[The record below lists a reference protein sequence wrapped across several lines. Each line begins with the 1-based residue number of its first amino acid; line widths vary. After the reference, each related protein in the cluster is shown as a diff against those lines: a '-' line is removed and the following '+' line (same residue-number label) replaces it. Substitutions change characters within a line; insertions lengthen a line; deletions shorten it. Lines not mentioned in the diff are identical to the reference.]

1 MPDTSD
7 RPSGTSDPTLAA
19 FAARLRRDSLIATT
33 EAGSGHPTTCMSAAE
48 IVAVLFAREMVYDPR
63 NPNRPG
69 TDHFVLS
76 KGHAAPVLWA
86 ALKAVGAIDLDTRTL
101 RRADSPLEGHPT
113 PRVPGWVRVATGS
126 LGQGLSASVGMALAR
141 RLARDPGRVYCLMGD
156 GEIAEGSVWEAAQ
169 MGAYQKLSSLCA
181 IVDVNALGQSGRTM
195 HRHDIDAIAAKWR
208 AFGWHAAGVD
218 GHDLAALAKAF
229 EEARKTADR
238 PTVILARTLKG
249 KGAQLTEDK
258 DNWHGKPLK
267 KGAELDAALADVG
280 DPPLTLRVEPGVRG
294 EAPAR
299 PRPSTE
305 TPPPPPYQ
313 LGDEV
318 ATREAYGE
326 ALVRLGALDPRIVAL
341 DAETKNS
348 TFAEKFMVKFPERFV
363 ECFIAEQN
371 MVGAAL
377 GFAAEGYVPFASSF
391 AAFLTR
397 AYDFIRMA
405 AYSQPRNLIL
415 VGSHVGVSIGEDG
428 PSQMGLEDLAMMR
441 AIIGSTVLYPSD
453 AMSASRL
460 VEQAVA
466 GGGIVYLRMSR
477 PKTPVIYGPDE
488 KFPIGG
494 SKVLR
499 SSAKDACT
507 IVAAGVTLFEA
518 LKAHDKL
525 AGEGI
530 ATRVV
535 DLYSVKPLDAATL
548 QRCAD
553 ETGAFVTVED
563 HAAWGGIGEAV
574 AAEVRV
580 ARHERLAVRE
590 LPRSAKPAELL
601 AHHKIDAAAIAGAV
615 RRLRG

>member
-1 MPDTSD
+1 MPTDD
-7 RPSGTSDPTLAA
+7 ATLKA

-48 IVAVLFAREMVYDPR
+48 IVAVLFGREMVYDPK
-63 NPNRPG
+63 NPNRLG

-86 ALKAVGAIDLDTRTL
+86 ALKEVGAIDFDTRTL

-113 PRVPGWVRVATGS
+113 PRVPGWVRMATGS

-141 RLARDPGRVYCLMGD
+141 RLGRDPGRVYCLMGD

-169 MGAYQKLSSLCA
+169 MGAYHKLGSLCG

-195 HRHDIDAIAAKWR
+195 HQHDIDAIAAKWR
-208 AFGWHAAGVD
+208 AFGWHAVGVD
-218 GHDLAALAKAF
+218 GHDIGALTRAF

-249 KGAQLTEDK
+249 KGAKLTEDK

-267 KGAELDAALADVG
+267 KGAELDAALADVAVFD
-280 DPPLTLRVEPGVRG
+280 DPALSLRVEARVRG

-299 PRPSTE
+299 PRASGE
-305 TPPPPPYQ
+305 TPPAPPYK
-313 LGDEV
+313 LGEEV

-326 ALVRLGALDPRIVAL
+326 ALVRLGAIDPRIVAL
-341 DAETKNS
+341 DSETKNS
-348 TFAEKFMVKFPERFV
+348 TFAEKFLQKFPERFV

-371 MVGAAL
+371 MVGAGL
-377 GFAAEGYVPFASSF
+377 GVAAEGYVPFASSF

-441 AIIGSTVLYPSD
+441 AIIGATVLYPSD

-460 VEQAVA
+460 VEKAITN
-466 GGGIVYLRMSR
+466 GGIAYLRMSR

-488 KFPIGG
+488 EFPIGG
-494 SKVLR
+494 CKVLR
-499 SSAKDACT
+499 SSAKDVCT

-518 LKAHDKL
+518 LKAHDRL
-525 AGEGI
+525 AADGI
-530 ATRVV
+530 AVRVV

-563 HAAWGGIGEAV
+563 HAAWGGLGEAV

-601 AHHKIDAAAIAGAV
+601 AHHRIDAAAIEETV
-615 RRLRG
+615 RRLRA